1 MAEYSRGCY
10 YQGCKT
16 QPQER
21 SNICWNDVGKRFA
34 TWDVGFH
41 LVGCDRMSQLKEDN
55 SLPVCTILTR
65 ALAQMQQLWC
75 AAFRGAWAVK
85 EISHIG
91 VTAMLQQK
99 TGLYLIFW
107 ASSNIY
113 SCGMQPERVQWT
125 KAGTN
130 RFKTGPPPRDAWG
143 RQEMLMRAKRWGMR
157 EEGGIHVQTNT
168 SLEFYTALRCS
179 VFGFQAALQY

>member
-1 MAEYSRGCY
+1 MWQNEPA
-10 YQGCKT
+10 
-16 QPQER
+16 
-21 SNICWNDVGKRFA
+21 
-34 TWDVGFH
+34 
-41 LVGCDRMSQLKEDN
+41 LLLKGDD
-55 SLPVCTILTR
+55 SLPVRTVLTW
-65 ALAQMQQLWC
+65 ALAQMQQLC
-75 AAFRGAWAVK
+75 RAAFRGARAVK
-85 EISHIG
+85 EISQIG

-99 TGLYLIFW
+99 TGLYLVFW
-107 ASSNIY
+107 ASSNIF
-113 SCGMQPERVQWT
+113 SCGMQPQRVRWT

-130 RFKTGPPPRDAWG
+130 RFKSGPPPRDVWG

>member
-1 MAEYSRGCY
+1 MTLGSVS
-10 YQGCKT
+10 
-16 QPQER
+16 PL
-21 SNICWNDVGKRFA
+21 S
-34 TWDVGFH
+34 
-41 LVGCDRMSQLKEDN
+41 LVGCGRTSQRCCWKGAICCLSVLYWPEPWHKCSN
-55 SLPVCTILTR
+55 YG
-65 ALAQMQQLWC
+65 
-75 AAFRGAWAVK
+75 AFRGARAVK

-107 ASSNIY
+107 ASSNMY
-113 SCGMQPERVQWT
+113 SCAMQPERVQWT

-130 RFKTGPPPRDAWG
+130 RFKTGLPPRDVWG

-168 SLEFYTALRCS
+168 FLEFHTALRCS